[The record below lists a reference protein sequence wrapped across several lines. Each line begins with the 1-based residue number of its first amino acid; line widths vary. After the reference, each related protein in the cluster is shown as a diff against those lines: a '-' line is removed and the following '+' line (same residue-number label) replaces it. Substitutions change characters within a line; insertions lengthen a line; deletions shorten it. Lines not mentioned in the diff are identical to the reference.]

1 MWPKMVSKRW
11 SLEVDAAMCSMY
23 PASFLLAEVDVA
35 SLLAEVL
42 VGIHMVA
49 IVEEAVA
56 SWAATLE
63 EFSILEAKILFEP
76 EDVAIVEGAVR
87 AVDIPAEETLQEG
100 LAEEILLVDLVDTLV
115 ANGLIQRIVAVYPQ
129 EA

>member
-1 MWPKMVSKRW
+1 
-11 SLEVDAAMCSMY
+11 MY

-100 LAEEILLVDLVDTLV
+100 LAEEILLVDLADTLV

>member
-63 EFSILEAKILFEP
+63 EFSILEAILFEP